1 MHNLQAKSHF
11 VFIVC
16 ISCPLQAL
24 SLHVLLDS
32 MYRYTNAVLKSL
44 IHILQCR
51 TYVMSSKDL
60 DICRGG
66 KTPQTPSFWQSI
78 CFGRSVAEF
87 EVDQNWKKKKNEQ
100 QKKQEEKEGEE
111 EKGEVCIPSCMYVC
125 TMYKLISTPASKT
138 TCSSGWMH
146 IDHQCLAVHQEKVQI
161 FVQI

>member
-1 MHNLQAKSHF
+1 MHNLQAKSHL

-60 DICRGG
+60 DICRRG

-87 EVDQNWKKKKNEQ
+87 EVDQNWKKKN
-100 QKKQEEKEGEE
+100 KKKKKKGRRRRRGRRKKEKY
-111 EKGEVCIPSCMYVC
+111 VFPHVCMY
-125 TMYKLISTPASKT
+125 Y
-138 TCSSGWMH
+138 
-146 IDHQCLAVHQEKVQI
+146 VQAYLHTS
-161 FVQI
+161 Q